1 MCRALAYLHRVV
13 GVCHRDIKPQ
23 NILVSFLILLF
34 FLSWGSLT
42 FAYLHHVVGGLI
54 QACRVFAGFI
64 MQMCLFAL

>member
-1 MCRALAYLHRVV
+1 
-13 GVCHRDIKPQ
+13 VCHRDIKPQ

-42 FAYLHHVVGGLI
+42 FAYLHRDIKPHNI
-54 QACRVFAGFI
+54 QACKIFAGFI